1 MTRSVRNPDTDGPGR
16 CGNSA
21 SCCQQDGDRVLDFG
35 DDRLEPEQRR
45 VRSAAFLGLLR
56 TGRPVSARAVA
67 QDAQTTLETVTE
79 VLSYFAG
86 RGSVQYDDHGR
97 VVGIAGLGVQPT
109 RHVIHLPWGR
119 RWTWCSLDAV
129 GIVAAVGSGKIDST
143 GPGGEFHIVYR
154 DAGFDPAGLAVFVAD
169 GYGMTSSLG
178 QWCPLVDFFA
188 TVEAADRWSA
198 EQGVEGRG
206 VPLLDIAEVVGD
218 RWRAIIEGR

>member
-1 MTRSVRNPDTDGPGR
+1 MTRSVRSPGTDGPGG
-16 CGNSA
+16 CDNLA
-21 SCCQQDGDRVLDFG
+21 SCCQQGGNRVIDFG

-45 VRSAAFLGLLR
+45 VRSAAFLALLR

-67 QDAQTTLETVTE
+67 QGAKTTVETVTE
-79 VLSYFAG
+79 VLSHFAG
-86 RGSVQYDDHGR
+86 RGSVQYDDHDR
-97 VVGIAGLGVQPT
+97 IVGIAGLTVQPT
-109 RHVIHLPWGR
+109 RHVMHLPQGM

-154 DAGFDPAGLAVFVAD
+154 DARFDPAGLAVFVAD

-188 TVEAADRWSA
+188 TVDAADRWSA
-198 EQGVEGRG
+198 EQAVKGRG
-206 VPLLDIAEVVGD
+206 VPLLDIADVAGD